1 MKTVLKQ
8 LYSLIEKD
16 IIAQLRTKDMLN
28 AMFIFI
34 LLAFVIL
41 NFGFFEVLEV
51 IKKNAKVVGSVG
63 GLLWVA
69 LTFAAVLGLNR
80 TYVSEKDEGVMDGL
94 LLAPF
99 DRSLIYW
106 GKFVS
111 NLIFL
116 IVIQIIS
123 LPVFVLFFVTQN
135 FTSNAWLLVLT
146 VILGDLGIVAV
157 GTLLSAI
164 SVNTKARD
172 LMLPI
177 LFFPVIIPLL
187 IGVVKLTSFVFAPV
201 LSPDAIRVWLQFL
214 VIYDIIFLIVP
225 FLVFDFVVED

>member
-1 MKTVLKQ
+1 VKDLLRQ
-8 LYSLIEKD
+8 LYALVEKD
-16 IIAQLRTKDMLN
+16 IIAQLRTKDMIN
-28 AMFIFI
+28 AMFIFV

-41 NFGFFEVLEV
+41 NFGFFEVLQV
-51 IKKNAKVVGSVG
+51 IKQNKAVTGSIG

-80 TYVSEKDEGVMDGL
+80 TFVHEKDEGVMDGL
-94 LLAPF
+94 LLAPV
-99 DRSLIYW
+99 DRSVIFW

-111 NLIFL
+111 NFIFL
-116 IVIQIIS
+116 VIIQALS
-123 LPVFVLFFVTQN
+123 LLVFILFFVTAS
-135 FTSNAWLLVLT
+135 FASKAWLLVLT
-146 VILGDLGIVAV
+146 MILGDIGIVSS

-187 IGVVKLTSFVFAPV
+187 IGVVKLTSLVF
-201 LSPDAIRVWLQFL
+201 SPISDPEAVKIWLQFL
-214 VIYDIIFLIVP
+214 VVYDMIFLVLP
-225 FLVFDFVVED
+225 FLIFDFVVED

>member
-1 MKTVLKQ
+1 MKGLIRQ
-8 LYSLIEKD
+8 LYAMVEKD
-16 IIAQLRTKDMLN
+16 IIAQLRTKDIVN
-28 AMFIFI
+28 AMFIFV

-41 NFGFFEVLEV
+41 NFGFFEVLQV
-51 IKKNAKVVGSVG
+51 IKQNKAVAGSIG

-69 LTFAAVLGLNR
+69 LTFGAVLGLNR
-80 TYVSEKDEGVMDGL
+80 TFVHEKDEGVMDGL
-94 LLAPF
+94 LLAPV
-99 DRSLIYW
+99 DRSVIFW

-111 NLIFL
+111 NFIFL
-116 IVIQIIS
+116 IIIQTLS
-123 LPVFVLFFVTQN
+123 LFVFTLFFVKA
-135 FTSNAWLLVLT
+135 SYASELWLLLLT
-146 VILGDLGIVAV
+146 MFLGDIGIVAA

-187 IGVVKLTSFVFAPV
+187 IGVVKLTGFVFSAAID
-201 LSPDAIRVWLQFL
+201 PDAVKVWLQFL
-214 VIYDIIFLIVP
+214 VVYDIIFLVVP

>member
-8 LYSLIEKD
+8 LYAMVEKD
-16 IIAQLRTKDMLN
+16 IISQLRTKDMIN
-28 AMFIFI
+28 AMFIFV

-41 NFGFFEVLEV
+41 NFGFFEVLQV
-51 IKKNAKVVGSVG
+51 IKQNKVVIGSIG

-69 LTFAAVLGLNR
+69 LTFGAVLGLNR
-80 TYVSEKDEGVMDGL
+80 TFVHEKDEGVMDGL
-94 LLAPF
+94 LLAPV
-99 DRSLIYW
+99 DRSIIFW

-116 IVIQIIS
+116 LIIQALS
-123 LPVFVLFFVTQN
+123 LLVFILFFVT
-135 FTSNAWLLVLT
+135 TSFASKTGLLVGTIL
-146 VILGDLGIVAV
+146 LGDLGMVSS

-187 IGVVKLTSFVFAPV
+187 IAVVKLTGFVF
-201 LSPDAIRVWLQFL
+201 SPIYDAEAVKTWLQFL
-214 VIYDIIFLIVP
+214 VVYDIIFLVVP

>member
-1 MKTVLKQ
+1 MKTLKQ
-8 LYSLIEKD
+8 LYALIEKD

-28 AMFIFI
+28 AMIIFV
-34 LLAFVIL
+34 LLAFVVL
-41 NFGFFEVLEV
+41 NFGFFEVLQV
-51 IKKNAKVVGSVG
+51 IKGNKAVAGSIG

-69 LTFAAVLGLNR
+69 LIFAAILGLNR
-80 TYVSEKDEGVMDGL
+80 TFVHEKDEGVMEGL

-111 NLIFL
+111 NFIFL
-116 IVIQIIS
+116 VIIQAIS
-123 LPVFVLFFVTQN
+123 LLVFILFFVT
-135 FTSNAWLLVLT
+135 TSFLGKIGLLLGT
-146 VILGDLGIVAV
+146 IFLGDIGIVAV

-177 LFFPVIIPLL
+177 LFLPIIIPLL
-187 IGVVKLTSFVFAPV
+187 IGVVKLTGFVFAPINWEAV
-201 LSPDAIRVWLQFL
+201 NMWLKFL
-214 VIYDIIFLIVP
+214 AVYDIIFLVIP

>member
-1 MKTVLKQ
+1 MKTFKQ

-16 IIAQLRTKDMLN
+16 IIAQLRTKDMLS

-51 IKKNAKVVGSVG
+51 IKKNPKVVGSVG

-69 LTFAAVLGLNR
+69 LIFAAVLGLNR
-80 TYVSEKDEGVMDGL
+80 TFVAEKDDGVMDGL

-116 IVIQIIS
+116 LVIQVLS
-123 LPVFVLFFVTQN
+123 LPVFILFFITQS
-135 FTSNAWLLVLT
+135 FASQAWLLVAT

-187 IGVVKLTSFVFAPV
+187 IGVVKLSSFVFAPQSNPV
-201 LSPDAIRVWLQFL
+201 TIRVWLQFL
-214 VIYDIIFLIVP
+214 GVYDIIFLIIP

>member
-1 MKTVLKQ
+1 MKTIRQ

-16 IIAQLRTKDMLN
+16 IIAQLRTKEMLS

-34 LLAFVIL
+34 LLAFAIL
-41 NFGFFEVLEV
+41 NFGFFDVLEV
-51 IKKNAKVVGSVG
+51 IKKNDKVVGSIG

-80 TYVSEKDEGVMDGL
+80 TFVSEKDEGVMDGL

-106 GKFVS
+106 SKFIS
-111 NLIFL
+111 NIIFMG
-116 IVIQIIS
+116 VIQLIS
-123 LPVFVLFFVTQN
+123 LPVFILFFVNQN
-135 FTSNAWLLVLT
+135 FASQAWLLIIT
-146 VILGDLGIVAV
+146 IILGDIGITAV

-187 IGVVKLTSFVFAPV
+187 IGVVKLSGLVFAPGN
-201 LSPDAIRVWLQFL
+201 SADAVTIWLQFL
-214 VIYDIIFLIVP
+214 AIYDIIFLIVP

>member
-1 MKTVLKQ
+1 MKITKQ
-8 LYSLIEKD
+8 LYALIEKD
-16 IIAQLRTKDMLN
+16 IIAQLRTKDMIN
-28 AMFIFI
+28 AMFIFV

-41 NFGFFEVLEV
+41 NFGFFEVLQV
-51 IKKNAKVVGSVG
+51 IKQNKVVIGSIG

-80 TYVSEKDEGVMDGL
+80 TFVHEKDEGVMDGL

-106 GKFVS
+106 GKYIS
-111 NLIFL
+111 NIIFL
-116 IVIQIIS
+116 LVIQFLS
-123 LPVFVLFFVTQN
+123 LFVFTLFFVTSS
-135 FTSNAWLLVLT
+135 FAHKIPLLATTIL
-146 VILGDLGIVAV
+146 LGDIGIVAV

-187 IGVVKLTSFVFAPV
+187 IGVVKLTGFVFAPIKSLGAV
-201 LSPDAIRVWLQFL
+201 TTWLQFL
-214 VIYDIIFLIVP
+214 AVYDIIFLIVP

>member
-1 MKTVLKQ
+1 MKLYRQ

-16 IIAQLRTKDMLN
+16 IIAQLRTKEMLYSM
-28 AMFIFI
+28 AIFV

-41 NFGFFEVLEV
+41 NFGFFDVLDV
-51 IKKNAKVVGSVG
+51 IKHNKVISGSIG

-69 LTFAAVLGLNR
+69 LIFAAVLGLNR
-80 TYVSEKDEGVMDGL
+80 TFVHEKDEGVMDGL

-106 GKFVS
+106 GKYIS

-116 IVIQIIS
+116 LVIQIFS
-123 LPVFVLFFVTQN
+123 LLIFILFFVTQD
-135 FTSNAWLLVLT
+135 FSAKAWLLILT
-146 VILGDLGIVAV
+146 ILLGDIGIVAT

-177 LFFPVIIPLL
+177 LFFPVIIPL
-187 IGVVKLTSFVFAPV
+187 IIAVTKLSTIVF
-201 LSPDAIRVWLQFL
+201 SIKTDAAAIATWLQFL

-225 FLVFDFVVED
+225 FLVYDFIVED